1 MAADKSTV
9 AGWGTDDWPQWHRQY
24 AGFIGIVLFSSSN
37 AAALPLTTTKRSVD
51 QTSEIYQT
59 ARLKMRDLSR
69 KWIDYTNLRKQALEE
84 AKKKEAEASA
94 TGIEK
99 IGLTPVLILPELTV
113 KKVERPANVNYSVSV
128 KRMRRLAK
136 ELGSINLPY
145 REVGIRSFEYT
156 YDDLVGED

>member
-1 MAADKSTV
+1 
-9 AGWGTDDWPQWHRQY
+9 
-24 AGFIGIVLFSSSN
+24 
-37 AAALPLTTTKRSVD
+37 
-51 QTSEIYQT
+51 
-59 ARLKMRDLSR
+59 MRDLSR